1 MMIQRYQQERFNFLV
16 HHFPIVGILGSR
28 QIGKTTLSKKVS
40 TFTNK
45 EVIYIDL
52 ESPADANKLLYA
64 EDFFNLNSNKTIIID
79 EVQLQPSLFS
89 ILRPL
94 VDKKKQIAQFILL
107 GSVSPNIIKGAS
119 EALTGRIAY
128 LYLSGLN
135 LKEVPI
141 EEQNAL
147 WLKGGYP
154 EAFLTKSLTFN
165 KEWLDSY
172 IDNYIKRELPQ
183 LGLNTTNENIRRFW
197 TMIAHNNGML
207 WNTSHYSKSLKLDN
221 KTIDRYVDFM
231 EGAFLLNRLLPFYS
245 NGNKRLVKSSK
256 IYMKDS
262 GILHR
267 LLRINNIEELY
278 GTTHIGN
285 SWEGFAFEQIKQ
297 LKNSDIDLYF
307 YRTQHG
313 AEVDLVFVRGQ
324 TPIAT
329 AEIKLSNAP
338 EISRGNT
345 QSIMDLGTRKNYVI
359 TPASDDYRLN
369 ENWHVCSLST
379 FIKEY
384 LLDIK

>member
-1 MMIQRYQQERFNFLV
+1 MIQRYQQERFNFLV
-16 HHFPIVGILGSR
+16 NHFPIVGILGSR
-28 QIGKTTLSKKVS
+28 QIGKTTLSKEVS

-119 EALTGRIAY
+119 EALTGRIVY

-154 EAFLTKSLTFN
+154 EAFLTKSPTFN

-256 IYMKDS
+256 IYIKDS